1 VAADEPTQSGIHPTD
16 VPLAENARRLQE
28 AATAL
33 DEGRLEEASRICA
46 ELIAAEPGYAAAI
59 YLLGVIAYQ
68 SGGGI
73 AEARELIE
81 RAITIDPHQSRFYN
95 SRGALLYAEDNDH
108 EAAADFRQATL
119 LAPDDSMAWN
129 NLGNA
134 LLRLGQVEEAE
145 QAFRRALSR
154 QPAPVAAINNLGLA
168 LKRRGQID
176 KALICFREAML
187 HDPSYVDAHF
197 NMGEL
202 LYQMDELAGA
212 EDYFRRAMELDPDCA
227 PAYASLAQVLHDQHK
242 PEEAIAIL
250 REGLARL
257 PDDPDINFA
266 LRLQLSSVIPA
277 WHLPMINDDE
287 RNDAYRAA
295 LERNVKAG
303 DLVLEIGTGSGI
315 VAMMAARAGA
325 GKVVT
330 CEVLPAIAE
339 LAKDAIA
346 GNGYSDR
353 IDVVVK
359 KSTQLRVG
367 TDLPEKA
374 DVFVSELINVG
385 LLAPNMVSVIR
396 HARENLVKPEG
407 RIIPRGAH
415 VYGALL
421 QCDHL
426 ARINPVRQV
435 AGFDMS
441 VMDRMRSP
449 GYAQI
454 DLAVDPHIRLSADF
468 DAFTFDFCSDLNEVG
483 RHVVEVTATAAGI
496 CHGVAFWFDLN
507 LDDKIVYRSSSSTR
521 TNHWKQAMEFFP
533 TPIPVV
539 LGQKIRILAGY
550 NPTRI
555 YFNLA

>member
-1 VAADEPTQSGIHPTD
+1 MAADEPTQSDLPQGEILEP
-16 VPLAENARRLQE
+16 ENVRRLKQ

-46 ELIAAEPGYAAAI
+46 ELIAADPNDAAAVH
-59 YLLGVIAYQ
+59 LLGVIAYQ
-68 SGGGI
+68 SGSGVE
-73 AEARELIE
+73 EALELVE
-81 RAITIDPHQSRFYN
+81 RAIALDPHQGKYYN
-95 SRGALLYAEDNDH
+95 SRGALHYAEDRDH
-108 EAAADFRQATL
+108 VAIADFRQATL
-119 LAPDDSMAWN
+119 LTPDDSMAWN

-134 LLRLGQVEEAE
+134 LLRQGEVADAE

-154 QPAPVAAINNLGLA
+154 QPAPVAAINNLGVA
-168 LKRRGQID
+168 LKRRGQFD
-176 KALICFREAML
+176 KAMVCFREAIL
-187 HDPSYVDAHF
+187 HDPGYVDAHF

-202 LYQMDELAGA
+202 LYQMDEIEGA
-212 EDYFRRAMELDPDCA
+212 EEYFRRALELDAECA

-242 PEEAIAIL
+242 PDDAIAVL
-250 REGLARL
+250 REGLAHV

-287 RNDAYRAA
+287 RNDAYGAA
-295 LERNVKAG
+295 LERNVKPG

-325 GKVVT
+325 AKVVT

-339 LAKDAIA
+339 LAKDVIA
-346 GNGYSDR
+346 NNGYDDR

-367 TDLPEKA
+367 TDLPDKA
-374 DVFVSELINVG
+374 DVFVSELVNVG
-385 LLAPNMVSVIR
+385 LLAPNMISVIR

-407 RIIPRGAH
+407 RIIPQGAH
-415 VYGALL
+415 VYGVLL

-426 ARINPVRQV
+426 ARINPVRAI

-441 VMDRMRSP
+441 PMDRMRSP

-454 DLAVDPHIRLSADF
+454 DLAADPHVRLSEAF
-468 DAFTFDFCSDLNEVG
+468 DAFTFDFRSDLNEVG
-483 RHVVEVTATAAGI
+483 RHVIEVTATEAGL
-496 CHGVAFWFDLN
+496 CHGIAFWFDLN
-507 LDDKIVYRSSSSTR
+507 MDDKIVYRSSSLAR

-533 TPIPVV
+533 EPIPVAP
-539 LGQKIRILAGY
+539 GQTLRVIAGF
-550 NPTRI
+550 NSTRI
-555 YFNLA
+555 YFGLA